1 MSLEQ
6 IAHYNNLS
14 SKLREELSEKLQS
27 FGKRV
32 RYKFN
37 ISKPNP
43 DPMKYNGDII
53 YPNSYTLD
61 PCIFDILDP
70 YEDKGKP
77 KSKKIALVEG
87 SDEKGVPNRFKKI
100 KISALQRGILDLE
113 LNEGSDDW
121 YTAMYLELHPKLNNG
136 KFSDANR
143 NPMFSRIDE
152 VKAAQDSKSE
162 RNARL
167 KALNATMEM
176 KDKDIVNFADAM
188 LWDSTENVIVLRNK
202 VEELADR
209 NPEFFNDLVAGKTVE
224 YRATIKQAMTKK
236 VIEFDPGEYKFVWAG
251 NKQTITVLS
260 PSGEKNEVEKL
271 AEFLQTGG
279 EKADSVYK
287 KIKELNKQ

>member
-14 SKLREELSEKLQS
+14 TKLRDELYEKLQS

-32 RYKFN
+32 RYKFD

-43 DPMKYNGDII
+43 DPEKYNGDII

-61 PCIFDILDP
+61 PCVFDILDP
-70 YEDKGKP
+70 YEEKGKT
-77 KSKKIALVEG
+77 KSKKIALVEET
-87 SDEKGVPNRFKKI
+87 DEKGIPNRFGKI
-100 KISALQRGILDLE
+100 RVTASERGVLDLD
-113 LNEGSDDW
+113 LTEGGEGW
-121 YTAMYLELHPKLNNG
+121 YKAMYLELHPKLSNG
-136 KFSDANR
+136 KFADPSKH
-143 NPMFSRIDE
+143 PMVSRIDE

-162 RNARL
+162 RSARL

-202 VEELADR
+202 VEELADT
-209 NPEFFNDLVAGKTVE
+209 NPEFFNDLVAGKTIE
-224 YRATIKQAMTKK
+224 YRATVKQAMTKR
-236 VIEFDPGEYKFVWAG
+236 VIEFDQAEYKFVWAG

-271 AEFLQTGG
+271 AEYLQTGG